1 MSAEAVGAGGVF
13 SCNRVRNEKTE
24 RSVGMQTQHGVKA
37 VELSR
42 QEWCGYPVLCLRWLG
57 VAACSLLC

>member
-13 SCNRVRNEKTE
+13 SCNRGRNEKTE
-24 RSVGMQTQHGVKA
+24 RSVGMQTWHSVNP
-37 VELSR
+37 VEFRR

-57 VAACSLLC
+57 VATCSLLC